1 MTMARDKIEIDRDK
15 LRAEIRKLGNE
26 YVFFM
31 LDDAIELLPTS
42 KLLKIAKKFIDV
54 ERLRP
59 DAKSATNPSLLEDV
73 ERFETTSLA
82 GKYYESFFVNSKNY
96 MQKSAG
102 TSAWIAEFR
111 RLLDRCVIN
120 AKKCN
125 PAEIRQALDVLFGLL
140 EHIDKCLDDV
150 IFFADEGG
158 SWQVGVDWPKV
169 LPVWFKAL
177 SATAEPDEYAQRVVA
192 FLSRHY
198 SYGRDK
204 MLVIAR
210 RTGSPDKRKA
220 LAGIKAG

>member
-15 LRAEIRKLGNE
+15 LRAEIRKLGNKTI
-26 YVFFM
+26 FIM
-31 LDDAIELLPTS
+31 LDDAIDLLPPA
-42 KLLKIAKKFIDV
+42 KLRKIAKKYI
-54 ERLRP
+54 ELNRLRP

-73 ERFETTSLA
+73 RRFETTSLA

-96 MQKSAG
+96 TQQTAG
-102 TSAWIAEFR
+102 TIAWIAEFH
-111 RLLDRCVIN
+111 RLLDRCVID

-125 PAEIRQALDVLFGLL
+125 PAEVRQALDLLFGLL
-140 EHIDKCLDDV
+140 DHIDKCLDDV
-150 IFFADEGG
+150 IFFADEGD

-169 LPVWFKAL
+169 LPVWFKVL

-210 RTGSPDKRKA
+210 RTGSPDQRKA
-220 LAGIKAG
+220 LAGVKAG